1 MRSNLGFKALMVA
14 VIVAL
19 GVYKLVP
26 SAQFYSMTEEDRKA
40 KAEEPSFQE
49 LKSNTLNLGLDLQ
62 GGMHVVVEID
72 VKEFLIRRAL
82 RSDDVLSDA
91 ATLAA
96 NDEFSP
102 IVTLQTALVAKGK
115 SLVDYYGSKRN
126 MKRDTDEK
134 IIPILEEELTKAA
147 TQALEIIR
155 NRVDAFGVA
164 EPTTQLLGTKRIIV
178 ELAGVVNPER
188 IRENIKRTAQLDFS
202 MVPEPNEAARV
213 FHAANE
219 FYREKFNLNDT
230 TKKEITKKDEKTDAE
245 KLFGADE
252 SSDEVNEDA
261 EFDEQLFLSRDPQN
275 LQQFFIVAKN
285 KELTENML
293 KSEEFV
299 RYLRNKAG
307 RYKIFFMKPR
317 GLKPNEKPA
326 LYSLIIARDRIE
338 LTGEGITNATSR
350 VNPDGINTYLVSMTF
365 DDKTGRKFSNLS
377 KRYLNKRLTIT
388 LDDVVQSA
396 PNFVSEIPAYS
407 GAVITGMTQ
416 QEAQDL
422 AIVLRSGA
430 LPAPLKIIE
439 EFTVSASLGADSV
452 KAGTN
457 SIMIGFAIVLLF
469 MMVYYKKSGVIAS
482 MAVVVNILLMFAAL
496 TAFGGT
502 LTLPGIAGLILT
514 IGMSVDANVLVF
526 ERIRE
531 EIAEGVTVFQAL
543 ENGYSAAFVAIADAN
558 VTTFIAGVVLYS
570 FGSGTIRGFA
580 LILMI
585 GILTSMFT
593 ALVMT
598 KVFFAYTTKE
608 TDKTLSI

>member
-1 MRSNLGFKALMVA
+1 M
-14 VIVAL
+14 
-19 GVYKLVP
+19 
-26 SAQFYSMTEEDRKA
+26 
-40 KAEEPSFQE
+40 
-49 LKSNTLNLGLDLQ
+49 
-62 GGMHVVVEID
+62 
-72 VKEFLIRRAL
+72 
-82 RSDDVLSDA
+82 
-91 ATLAA
+91 
-96 NDEFSP
+96 
-102 IVTLQTALVAKGK
+102 
-115 SLVDYYGSKRN
+115 
-126 MKRDTDEK
+126 
-134 IIPILEEELTKAA
+134 
-147 TQALEIIR
+147 
-155 NRVDAFGVA
+155 
-164 EPTTQLLGTKRIIV
+164 
-178 ELAGVVNPER
+178 
-188 IRENIKRTAQLDFS
+188 
-202 MVPEPNEAARV
+202 
-213 FHAANE
+213 
-219 FYREKFNLNDT
+219 
-230 TKKEITKKDEKTDAE
+230 
-245 KLFGADE
+245 
-252 SSDEVNEDA
+252 NEDS

-275 LQQFFIVAKN
+275 LQQFFIIAKN
-285 KELTENML
+285 KELTDNML
-293 KSEEFV
+293 KSEEFQ
-299 RYLRNKAG
+299 RYIYTKAG
-307 RYKIFFMKPR
+307 RYKVFFMKPR
-317 GLKPNEKPA
+317 GLKPNEKPS

-338 LTGEGITNATSR
+338 LTGEGITNATSL
-350 VNPDGINTYLVSMTF
+350 VDPDGVNSYLVSMKF

-388 LDDVVQSA
+388 LDGVVQSA
-396 PNFVSEIPAYS
+396 PHFASEIPAHS
-407 GAVITGMTQ
+407 GAQISGMTQ

-457 SIMIGFAIVLLF
+457 SIMIGFAIVLIF

-482 MAVVVNILLMFAAL
+482 LAVVINILLMFAAL

>member
-1 MRSNLGFKALMVA
+1 MRSNLGFKTLMVA
-14 VIVAL
+14 IIVAL

-26 SAQFYSMTEEDRKA
+26 SAQFYSMTEEDKKA
-40 KAEEPSFQE
+40 KTEEPSFQE
-49 LKSNTLNLGLDLQ
+49 LKANTLNLGLDLQ

-72 VKEFLIRRAL
+72 VKEFLIRRAS
-82 RSDDVLSDA
+82 RKDDVLSVA
-91 ATLAA
+91 AGDAA
-96 NDEFSP
+96 NDEFTP
-102 IVTLQTALVAKGK
+102 IQTLQASLQSKGK

-126 MKRDTDEK
+126 MKRDTDEE

-164 EPTTQLLGTKRIIV
+164 EPTIQLLGTKRIIV
-178 ELAGVVNPER
+178 ELAGVVDQER
-188 IRENIKRTAQLDFS
+188 VRDNIRRTAQLDFS
-202 MVPEPNEAARV
+202 MVPEPAEAARV
-213 FHAANE
+213 FTAANE

-230 TKKEITKKDEKTDAE
+230 TKKELAKKDEKTDAE
-245 KLFGADE
+245 KLFGGEE
-252 SSDEVNEDA
+252 SSDEVTEDA

-285 KELTENML
+285 KELTENLL
-293 KSEEFV
+293 KSEEFQK
-299 RYLRNKAG
+299 YINNKAG
-307 RYKIFFMKPR
+307 RYKVHFMKPR
-317 GLKPNEKPA
+317 GLKPNEKPS
-326 LYSLIIARDRIE
+326 LYSLIIARDRVE
-338 LTGEGITNATSR
+338 LTGEGITNATSQ
-350 VNPDGINTYLVSMTF
+350 VDPDGISTYLVSMKF
-365 DDKTGRKFSNLS
+365 DDRTGKRFSNLS

-388 LDDVVQSA
+388 LDGIVQSA
-396 PNFVSEIPAYS
+396 PHFASEIPAHS
-407 GAVITGMTQ
+407 GAQISGMTQ

-457 SIMIGFAIVLLF
+457 SILIGFSIVLLF
-469 MMVYYKKSGVIAS
+469 MMVYYKKAGGIAS
-482 MAVVVNILLMFAAL
+482 LAVVVNILLMFAAL

-514 IGMSVDANVLVF
+514 IGMSVDANVLIF

-531 EIAEGVTVFQAL
+531 EVAGGVTVFQAL
-543 ENGYSAAFVAIADAN
+543 ENGYNAAFVAIADAN

-593 ALVMT
+593 AIVMT
-598 KVFFAYTTKE
+598 KVFFAFTTKE